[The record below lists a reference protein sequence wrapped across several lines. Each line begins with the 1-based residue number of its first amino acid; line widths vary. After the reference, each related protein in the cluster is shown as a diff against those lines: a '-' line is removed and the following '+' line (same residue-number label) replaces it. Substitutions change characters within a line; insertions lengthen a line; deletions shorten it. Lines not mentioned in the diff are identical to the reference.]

1 MQDNFKT
8 YEDGRKITVEEAE
21 RQYRELLASV
31 PTGDAPNIE
40 RVLELQGNIAR
51 ARESAA

>member
-8 YEDGRKITVEEAE
+8 YEDGRKIEEAE